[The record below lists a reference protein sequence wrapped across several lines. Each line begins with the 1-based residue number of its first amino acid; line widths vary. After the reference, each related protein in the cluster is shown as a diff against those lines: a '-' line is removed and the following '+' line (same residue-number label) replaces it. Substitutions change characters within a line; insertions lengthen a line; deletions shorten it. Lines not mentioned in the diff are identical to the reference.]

1 MSGTDAWMPAVIAH
15 GFYRPPRHDLSAIRT
30 TETEQEIEA
39 ELNQGPI
46 VPILFWRRFFLVRST
61 SRVPTRSHRPGQ
73 AIRAPRSVGKNADD
87 RSMRQPASAVAPTLA
102 LV

>member
-39 ELNQGPI
+39 ELNQAEANCPHPFLAEVFPGPFYQ
-46 VPILFWRRFFLVRST
+46 P
-61 SRVPTRSHRPGQ
+61 
-73 AIRAPRSVGKNADD
+73 RANEES
-87 RSMRQPASAVAPTLA
+87 
-102 LV
+102 